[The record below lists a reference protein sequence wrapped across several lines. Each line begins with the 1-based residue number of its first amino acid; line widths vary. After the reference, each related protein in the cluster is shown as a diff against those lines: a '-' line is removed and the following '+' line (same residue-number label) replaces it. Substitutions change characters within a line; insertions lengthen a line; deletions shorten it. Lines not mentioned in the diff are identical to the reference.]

1 MTSTESMRL
10 RRYLI
15 SFASLL
21 LILVMYYGWACFVPN
36 LSDPYYDL
44 GRIYYYS
51 FLIPA
56 GAVGIAFSLSSGVF
70 LYKKASNAELG
81 IYTVLFIFSV
91 VTIVPPLFLAA
102 RYLAQ
107 PLAMILFQHLK

>member
-56 GAVGIAFSLSSGVF
+56 GAAYPVVPGAPKYGILMGRREGRGKWTLNGQSALA
-70 LYKKASNAELG
+70 YRIPTG
-81 IYTVLFIFSV
+81 IY
-91 VTIVPPLFLAA
+91 
-102 RYLAQ
+102 R
-107 PLAMILFQHLK
+107 